1 MASCSLGAPNNKLLK
16 LQFGGTRVGFLQ
28 QGFGT
33 RSWIRRKP
41 VQHPTLVMPQQ
52 SVRSLTASPV
62 QSIEIQSI
70 TKSEDSSEDIHPSA
84 VTSEIVPK
92 FHEVEFLLNT
102 ICDSSSVAEFELK
115 LGGFHL
121 RVVRG
126 LSEKNKTLPPPIP
139 ACASVNT
146 VTEAPKSNGLAS
158 SSTSSLAIWKPLP
171 SPESIQRFLDK
182 ATDEGL
188 VIIRSPKVGFFRRS
202 RTIKGKRAPP
212 SCKEYQKVEEGQVIC
227 FVEQLGCQ
235 LPIECDVSG
244 EIIKILRKDGE
255 PVGYGDAL
263 IAVLPSFPGIKIQ

>member
-16 LQFGGTRVGFLQ
+16 LQFGGTRAGFLQ

-70 TKSEDSSEDIHPSA
+70 TRSEDSSEDIHPSG
-84 VTSEIVPK
+84 VTSELVPK

-102 ICDSSSVAEFELK
+102 ICDSSSVGEFELK
-115 LGGFHL
+115 LDGFHL

-126 LSEKNKTLPPPIP
+126 LSEKNKTLPLTP

-158 SSTSSLAIWKPLP
+158 SSTLSLAISKPLP

-188 VIIRSPKVGFFRRS
+188 VIIQSPKVGFFRRS

-212 SCKEYQKVEEGQVIC
+212 SCKENQKVEEGQVIC
-227 FVEQLGCQ
+227 FIEQLGGQ
-235 LPIECDVSG
+235 LPIESDVSG
-244 EIIKILRKDGE
+244 EIVKILRKDGE
-255 PVGYGDAL
+255 PVGYGDAI